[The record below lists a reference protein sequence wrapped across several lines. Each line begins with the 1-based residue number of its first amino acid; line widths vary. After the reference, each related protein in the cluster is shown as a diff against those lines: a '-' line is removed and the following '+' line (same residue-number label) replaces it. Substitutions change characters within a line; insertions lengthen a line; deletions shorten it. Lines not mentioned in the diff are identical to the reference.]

1 MSAVGIIVGTAIVA
15 VAAALM
21 ATEGRLRTV
30 TFTTALLIAGIAW
43 GATAVGPSLDQTLK
57 WVSVA
62 IAVGLFLLVYRK
74 RPKSTRDNSSGLAA
88 RRRRTF

>member
-1 MSAVGIIVGTAIVA
+1 MSAVGIIVGTAIFA
-15 VAAALM
+15 VAAAALASEGLLRM
-21 ATEGRLRTV
+21 AVLAA
-30 TFTTALLIAGIAW
+30 ALLIAGIAW
-43 GATAVGPSLDQTLK
+43 GATAEGPSLDQTLK

-62 IAVGLFLLVYRK
+62 IAIGLFLLVYRK